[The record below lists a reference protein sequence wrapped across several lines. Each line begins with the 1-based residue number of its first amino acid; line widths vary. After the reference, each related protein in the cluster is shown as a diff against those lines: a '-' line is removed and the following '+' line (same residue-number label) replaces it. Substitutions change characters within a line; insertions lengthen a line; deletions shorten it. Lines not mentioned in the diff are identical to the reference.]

1 MKIIY
6 AVCRS
11 LALFSICFS
20 GCASFAQQTP
30 INLWPEEAQSAP
42 ESVRVSP
49 QGDHVLSNIH
59 TPSITPYL
67 PQPENATGAA
77 VIIAPG
83 GGHRELWVD
92 HEGYAVAEWLSSHGI
107 AGFVLKYRL
116 AEEKDSKYT
125 VEGTELADMKRAVRI
140 VRARSKEWGI
150 NPEHIGVIGFS
161 AGGEVGRAREY
172 PLRRRISFGKRPGRA
187 LQFKAEFPGTHLSRI
202 AERQPSYR
210 RNAASLS
217 CVRRQRSSRHFAR
230 TSGILPCPYPA
241 SCRRRTPY
249 LRRRRPWLWNSKN
262 QSATCIRLDNALLP
276 MDGYSRIPDS
286 RQTEIAT
293 RRPFAGMF

>member
-1 MKIIY
+1 M
-6 AVCRS
+6 CFRLRS
-11 LALFSICFS
+11 KHPSICGRRKLKVHS
-20 GCASFAQQTP
+20 
-30 INLWPEEAQSAP
+30 

-116 AEEKDSKYT
+116 AREKDSKYT

-161 AGGEVGRAREY
+161 AGGEVGCAREY
-172 PLRRRISFGKRPGRA
+172 TLRRRISFGKRSGRA

-217 CVRRQRSSRHFAR
+217 CVRRQRPSRHFAG
-230 TSGILPCPYPA
+230 TGGILPCPYPA
-241 SCRRRTPY
+241 PCGRRTPY

-262 QSATCIRLDNALLP
+262 QSAACIRLDNALLP

-293 RRPFAGMF
+293 RRPFTGMF